1 MTRTN
6 AQRQA
11 KYKRNKYKRDEVRLD
26 MMVDYS
32 AKARLER
39 LAKYYGMT
47 QKEYLADL
55 LEKADKQVM
64 KRLSDDE
71 VKAYIFKGEAPDNER
86 VTG

>member
-11 KYKRNKYKRDEVRLD
+11 KYKRNKYKRDEIRLD
-26 MMVDYS
+26 MMIDYS

-39 LAKYYGMT
+39 LAKHYGMT
-47 QKEYLADL
+47 QKEYLEYL

-71 VKAYIFKGEAPDNER
+71 AEAYIFRGQVPEDK
-86 VTG
+86 